1 MVKESH
7 MNVSTSVNKFVV
19 AVAGALVTVFGTY
32 HNVHRPVEAV
42 IVGVTAALVYLV
54 PNAVAK
60 PKA

>member
-1 MVKESH
+1 